1 MEEAMATAEMGQ
13 GLGVLSQAAVM
24 VAEAKRDL
32 DRLDLEFEQHVAEA
46 QGAWVGTGSTA
57 FQRLG
62 AAWSERQRSIVSA
75 LDRFESALRATER
88 ENTSTDEAQSA
99 AFSRTQRRLG

>member
-1 MEEAMATAEMGQ
+1 MATAEMGQ
-13 GLGVLSQAAVM
+13 GQGVLSAAALM

-32 DRLDLEFEQHVAEA
+32 DRLDLEFAQHVAQA
-46 QGAWVGTGSTA
+46 RSAWVGTGSTA
-57 FQRLG
+57 FQNLG
-62 AAWSERQRSIVSA
+62 AAWSERQHTIVSA
-75 LDRFESALRATER
+75 LDRFEAALRATER